1 MVIYAFIRIGLN
13 PLAIFLRDDCLALLK
28 RFLVVLLW
36 YIHFTNILI
45 FVAAKIHFIFSPFA
59 VYL

>member
-1 MVIYAFIRIGLN
+1 MVIYAFIRVGLN
-13 PLAIFLRDDCLALLK
+13 PLAIFLRNACLALLK

-45 FVAAKIHFIFSPFA
+45 FVAAKVHIFFSPFA
-59 VYL
+59 VNF